1 MCIVDWFRLG
11 QETGDHCWLHHTY
24 VKISRL
30 CTAFCWLEHP
40 SIDTDNLSLPQ
51 QANLTFNSLLLWD
64 VGNKLL
70 SLFSLLTEDL
80 CWTIIFF
87 QEIWGKR
94 MSRRATG
101 KTRRVDINTAS
112 VDDLAKLNGIGRTKA
127 ESIIEARKVRL
138 NINVKNITY
147 VIKY

>member
-1 MCIVDWFRLG
+1 
-11 QETGDHCWLHHTY
+11 
-24 VKISRL
+24 
-30 CTAFCWLEHP
+30 
-40 SIDTDNLSLPQ
+40 
-51 QANLTFNSLLLWD
+51 
-64 VGNKLL
+64 
-70 SLFSLLTEDL
+70 
-80 CWTIIFF
+80 
-87 QEIWGKR
+87 